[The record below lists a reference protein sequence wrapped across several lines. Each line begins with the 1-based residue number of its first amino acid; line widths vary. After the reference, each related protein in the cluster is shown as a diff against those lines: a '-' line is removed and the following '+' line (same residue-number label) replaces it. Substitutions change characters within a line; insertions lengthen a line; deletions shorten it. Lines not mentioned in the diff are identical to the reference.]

1 MSKTVW
7 KIVETNT
14 RKIGM
19 GKRRR
24 KRKERRKERDKK
36 RKKEKRLVEE
46 WEIWDEEEGA
56 AKSEAEAKG
65 LVLESVHKWIYI
77 FGKKTSER
85 MSTKKLWN
93 YTIEIKKEFVPR
105 KRKVYPL
112 LQEEREKICKFYREE
127 RW

>member
-14 RKIGM
+14 SKIGM

-36 RKKEKRLVEE
+36 RKKEKRLAEE
-46 WEIWDEEEGA
+46 WEIWDQEGA
-56 AKSEAEAKG
+56 ATLEAEAKG
-65 LVLESVHKWIYI
+65 LVLERFHKWIYI

-105 KRKVYPL
+105 KGKVYPL

>member
-14 RKIGM
+14 RKIGEW

-24 KRKERRKERDKK
+24 KGEKKEGRKETRREEKK
-36 RKKEKRLVEE
+36 RLAEE
-46 WEIWDEEEGA
+46 WEIWDQEGA
-56 AKSEAEAKG
+56 ATLEAEAKG
-65 LVLESVHKWIYI
+65 LVLERFHKWIYI

-105 KRKVYPL
+105 KGKVYPL
-112 LQEEREKICKFYREE
+112 L
-127 RW
+127 